1 MPITVYS
8 PHLYGSL
15 NLTAG
20 VDQRMREDEVF
31 ASFVK
36 DCIVRFY
43 KQDWG
48 ELDEE
53 DKSQNEMAIAEAPGA
68 TIFAIYYMDPEI
80 KSDSIYIICNGFCAD
95 ENRARLQGFHPYT
108 TVLFP
113 SEY

>member
-1 MPITVYS
+1 MPTTVY
-8 PHLYGSL
+8 PLHLYGPL

-20 VDQRMREDEVF
+20 VDQRMKEDELF

-48 ELDEE
+48 DLDEE
-53 DKSQNEMAIAEAPGA
+53 DKKQIELAIAEAPGA
-68 TIFAIYYMDPEI
+68 MIFAIYYMDLET
-80 KSDSIYIICNGFCAD
+80 KSDSIYIICNGFCAN
-95 ENRARLQGFHPYT
+95 ENQARLQRFHPYT

-113 SEY
+113 HEY